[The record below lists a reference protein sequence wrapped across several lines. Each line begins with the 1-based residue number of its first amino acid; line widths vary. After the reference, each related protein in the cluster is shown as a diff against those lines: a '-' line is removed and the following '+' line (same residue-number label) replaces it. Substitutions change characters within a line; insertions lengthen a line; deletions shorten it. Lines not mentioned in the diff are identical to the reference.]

1 MNSGGINMSERCKFK
16 VKLTPREAE
25 IIQRAVSIVHDENTE
40 LLRGID
46 DGWGRPAGE
55 ERAEL
60 LEESAALRRVRNAL
74 RRQFGRIG

>member
-1 MNSGGINMSERCKFK
+1 MSERRKFK